1 MSSCVK
7 CFYLKTRCSK
17 KYIAFAHV
25 ELSILLILTY
35 CLLVVFAPCLKSKFI
50 TFVTV
55 TELITVPFG
64 EISHTTC
71 VLYFFDSRSWKKNC
85 YLTVFF
91 ITRFQYGNCQLM
103 WRDSIPIDNSCSVYN
118 LYFCFSLLCFG
129 NCSGSILGL
138 TVCRLACLKGYTKKY
153 RDHGC
158 LRMVSDH
165 FNLFYVCCIWGYK
178 TLGLFSWYIC
188 L

>member
-25 ELSILLILTY
+25 ELNILLILTY

-85 YLTVFF
+85 YLTDFF
-91 ITRFQYGNCQLM
+91 ITRFQHGNCQLM

-118 LYFCFSLLCFG
+118 LYFCFSLLFWELYWIDTWPYSMQIG
-129 NCSGSILGL
+129 MPQ
-138 TVCRLACLKGYTKKY
+138 RLHQEIP
-153 RDHGC
+153 R
-158 LRMVSDH
+158 S
-165 FNLFYVCCIWGYK
+165 W
-178 TLGLFSWYIC
+178 LFSHGQWP